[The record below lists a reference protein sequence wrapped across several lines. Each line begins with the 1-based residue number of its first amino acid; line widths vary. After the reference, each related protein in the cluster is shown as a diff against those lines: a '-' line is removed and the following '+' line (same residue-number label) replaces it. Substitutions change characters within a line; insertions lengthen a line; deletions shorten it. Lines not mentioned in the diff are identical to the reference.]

1 MIKLFLTDV
10 DGCLTD
16 GGMYYSAEGEVM
28 KRFCVYDGM
37 GMVCLQQAGIPCGIL
52 TSENSPLVKA
62 RAEKLKLRFLY
73 LGVGSKVG
81 KSVTRYDFSL
91 QDAPSPSLSSE
102 LHSSSPSLSSESH
115 SSSPSLSSELHSSSP
130 SLSSELHSS
139 SALSGSRGV
148 SAELPP
154 MSKLQAAREICAQL
168 GITLADVCYVGDDI
182 NDIDLLREVGS
193 PCCPSNARPE
203 VKGISKSSGA
213 KADIR
218 ILDTP
223 GGQGAIRELADL
235 ILDQIPTQKGV
246 IRG

>member
-16 GGMYYSAEGEVM
+16 GGMYYSAEGEVL

-102 LHSSSPSLSSESH
+102 LHSSSPSLSSE
-115 SSSPSLSSELHSSSP
+115 
-130 SLSSELHSS
+130 LHSS
-139 SALSGSRGV
+139 SAWSGSRGV

-182 NDIDLLREVGS
+182 NDIDLLREVGF
-193 PCCPSNARPE
+193 PCCPPNARPE
-203 VKGISKSSGA
+203 VKSIRKSSGA

-235 ILDQIPTQKGV
+235 ILDRIPTQKGV
-246 IRG
+246 ITG

>member
-102 LHSSSPSLSSESH
+102 LHSSS
-115 SSSPSLSSELHSSSP
+115 
-130 SLSSELHSS
+130 
-139 SALSGSRGV
+139 ALSGSRGV

-182 NDIDLLREVGS
+182 NDIDLLREVGL
-193 PCCPSNARPE
+193 PCCPPNARPE
-203 VKGISKSSGA
+203 VKSISKSSGA

-235 ILDQIPTQKGV
+235 ILDQIPTPKGV